1 MVKHE
6 NIINLLEIIENNNN
20 IYLITDYY
28 QNDLISLVI
37 KNKKLSEEKSLYYFS
52 QYVNGLHY
60 LYQSGICHRNIRP
73 ENLLLDEKNEKL
85 KIIDFGLST
94 TYKKNELLSSI
105 VGAIIYAP
113 PEMHLSEKYSGELVD
128 IWNAGIVLYFM
139 VCGKLPFCDEDEE
152 KNIKHIITG
161 FYEIPSFVS
170 KHCTEIIKAC
180 LQVDPNKRINFT
192 QLNKYINYTKGLIFE
207 INIIPFDEKVLEE
220 CKKFLRNI
228 NNKEVIEA
236 IKTSVKNNKFNEF
249 NALYYL
255 VMKKMERNGYESISD
270 LSSNK
275 FKNYITNFD
284 PLCETF

>member
-1 MVKHE
+1 MEYIISKRENISNLKKLYLNDIDNSSTDFTEKMNDSNRIKQEKKIFNYCLEKIIFKSNTSKVFLAKHIITGEKVAIKILNKKLFKSDILGLKRIKKEIQILKMVKHE

-52 QYVNGLHY
+52 QYVNGLNY

-94 TYKKNELLSSI
+94 TYKKNELLNSI

-128 IWNAGIVLYFM
+128 IWNSGIVLYFM

-152 KNIKHIITG
+152 KI
-161 FYEIPSFVS
+161 
-170 KHCTEIIKAC
+170 
-180 LQVDPNKRINFT
+180 L
-192 QLNKYINYTKGLIFE
+192 
-207 INIIPFDEKVLEE
+207 
-220 CKKFLRNI
+220 
-228 NNKEVIEA
+228 
-236 IKTSVKNNKFNEF
+236 
-249 NALYYL
+249 
-255 VMKKMERNGYESISD
+255 SI
-270 LSSNK
+270 
-275 FKNYITNFD
+275 
-284 PLCETF
+284 